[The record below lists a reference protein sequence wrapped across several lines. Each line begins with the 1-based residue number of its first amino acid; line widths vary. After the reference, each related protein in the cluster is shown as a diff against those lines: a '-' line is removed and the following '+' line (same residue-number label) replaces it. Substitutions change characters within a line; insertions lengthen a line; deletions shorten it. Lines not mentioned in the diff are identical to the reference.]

1 MKKPFLVTLLTTL
14 LVAGLFTRCDKKLD
28 LAPLGALDEQTYYQT
43 TDDFKGAAVLA
54 YSTLLN
60 YTYEQFD
67 AGGWF
72 KGTGM
77 IDDDQTSRVNS
88 ADNIEE
94 FNWRSTDGTWSALWS
109 NTYKG
114 IQRANIIIEKLP
126 DAKSVPDSSKKTFDA
141 EARFLRGYFNFFLAI
156 NWGNAPLI
164 TKTARSLE
172 ETRSPN
178 SQPGELWD
186 AAIADLKIAK
196 AGLPAKWDDGNRG
209 RATSGSASAMLGK
222 LLLFRA
228 QWDKNPALYT
238 EAAAEFQ
245 GLIGKYTLVA
255 NYQDNFTTL
264 TENNSESVFEIQ
276 MGLGGVNPWLPADF
290 VFSNGASAGTSRL
303 IYYRA
308 ACGPNNNCA
317 PGAGGTGYGQVEATV
332 GLQQEFEPGDPRRK
346 ASIYLDG
353 DSYDTGTN
361 IDGSQKWI
369 YSKLWTITGSSPAK
383 YVAKD
388 NNIDYRSALS
398 VNNLRTIRY
407 ADILL
412 MLAECKLVG
421 AKDIAGAVTLI
432 NQVRRRADPT
442 GKILPDV
449 TVGTEAN
456 VFKALIHERRVE
468 FSFEDHRYDDL
479 VRWHR
484 AGLINVKTD
493 IDFGR
498 ASTNTNWA
506 VKNLLKPVP
515 QSERDLNPALAQNEG
530 Y

>member
-1 MKKPFLVTLLTTL
+1 MKKSFLTIVLTAVLVT
-14 LVAGLFTRCDKKLD
+14 GLFTHCEKKLD
-28 LAPLGALDEQTYYQT
+28 LAPLGALNEETYYQT

-77 IDDDQTSRVNS
+77 IDDDQTSHNNG

-94 FNWRSTDGTWSALWS
+94 FNWRSTDGTWSALWAT
-109 NTYKG
+109 TYKG

-126 DAKSVPDSSKKTFDA
+126 VAKAVPDSSKKVFEA

-156 NWGNAPLI
+156 NWGNPPLI
-164 TKTARSLE
+164 TETARTLE
-172 ETRSPN
+172 QTRAGN

-186 AAIADLKIAK
+186 AAIADLKLAK
-196 AGLPAKWDDGNRG
+196 AGLPAKWDDANRG
-209 RATSGSASAMLGK
+209 RATSGAASAMLGK

-228 QWDKNPALYT
+228 QWEKKPALYT

-245 GLIGKYTLVA
+245 GLIGKYTLVK

-264 TENNSESVFEIQ
+264 TENNAESVFEIQ
-276 MGLGGVNPWLPADF
+276 MGLGGVNPWLPADLG
-290 VFSNGASAGTSRL
+290 FSNGSSAGTARL

-317 PGAGGTGYGQVEATV
+317 PGSGGTGYGQIEITP
-332 GLQQEFEPGDPRRK
+332 GLQKEFEAGDPRRQM
-346 ASIYLDG
+346 SIFLDG
-353 DSYDTGTN
+353 DAYDTGTN
-361 IDGSQKWI
+361 IDGSQKWT
-369 YSKLWTITGSSPAK
+369 YSKLWTITGSTPAK
-383 YVAKD
+383 YVSKD
-388 NNIDYRSALS
+388 VNIDYRSPLS

-407 ADILL
+407 ADVLL
-412 MLAECKLVG
+412 MLAECKLLG
-421 AKDIAGAVTLI
+421 SKDLAGAALLI
-432 NQVRRRADPT
+432 NEVRRRADPT
-442 GKILPDV
+442 GKVLPDV
-449 TVGTEAN
+449 PATSEAQ
-456 VFKALIHERRVE
+456 VFKALMHERRVE
-468 FSFEDHRYDDL
+468 LALEDHRYDDI
-479 VRWHR
+479 VRWHL
-484 AGLINVKTD
+484 AGLINIKTD

-498 ASTNTNWA
+498 ASTNANWD

-515 QSERDLNPALAQNEG
+515 QGERDLNPVLVQNAG